1 MPPNL
6 LQRTSNRLPARFRE
20 SSNDVFLLIKA
31 YVSDNEVC
39 QEPLVI
45 WPGDKAQCC
54 SDALARLATDQV
66 PGYRVAMRAA
76 MLHTVFARVIG
87 EFLFVDLFG
96 IEAGCHPGVA
106 TYLDDDRKEVLMD
119 IATYLQRNYSNLG
132 RGIAYLERL
141 AGRTAFVRE
150 RPPTLQ
156 GLLMLDMGEI
166 FAHPSVAKHIEMQT
180 VIRCA
185 PATTKKGFF
194 LAPWH
199 FDFSE
204 HAKFGEVGRY
214 PSNYQFKSHLPSF
227 LDNGLETHRESI
239 EVKFPGRPC
248 DDADTCKILP
258 FSAVPEELEEDEHAC
273 KVLACMRFLRCNFK
287 KHEAE
292 EHFLYESL
300 CGVLSLANR
309 TAEKSKPSALDLTL
323 LFKESVRLKQ
333 THGTAKSHSI
343 RDTLY
348 LCIQEYNKQAWRISD
363 PLRRLIYNLLRCPRE
378 LWEML
383 KDMYNNSKPEHAAM
397 TLENLDGDFYVPGTV
412 LDTSDTIWKEIQ
424 AKGSGFGGGIRRA
437 DSERIIG
444 WLNYAAAGVV
454 SATKLLFTVEQVT
467 AMAHSHP
474 KTFAAIVLYPNRAG
488 DLRTSPKNL
497 C

>member
-156 GLLMLDMGEI
+156 GLLML
-166 FAHPSVAKHIEMQT
+166 
-180 VIRCA
+180 
-185 PATTKKGFF
+185 
-194 LAPWH
+194 
-199 FDFSE
+199 
-204 HAKFGEVGRY
+204 
-214 PSNYQFKSHLPSF
+214 
-227 LDNGLETHRESI
+227 
-239 EVKFPGRPC
+239 
-248 DDADTCKILP
+248 
-258 FSAVPEELEEDEHAC
+258 AVPEELEEDEHAC